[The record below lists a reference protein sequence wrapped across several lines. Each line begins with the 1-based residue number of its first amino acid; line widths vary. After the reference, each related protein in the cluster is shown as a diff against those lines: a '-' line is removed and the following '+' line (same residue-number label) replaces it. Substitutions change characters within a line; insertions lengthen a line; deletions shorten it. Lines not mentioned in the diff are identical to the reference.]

1 MKQTYELR
9 EWVKWVIFI
18 ALVYFIGAW
27 LLDWHLPQLPPPLYN
42 MGRSLQIMEKRK

>member
-1 MKQTYELR
+1 MKQETVIR

-27 LLDWHLPQLPPPLYN
+27 LLDWHWTEVTLNYIIWD
-42 MGRSLQIMEKRK
+42 GVCK